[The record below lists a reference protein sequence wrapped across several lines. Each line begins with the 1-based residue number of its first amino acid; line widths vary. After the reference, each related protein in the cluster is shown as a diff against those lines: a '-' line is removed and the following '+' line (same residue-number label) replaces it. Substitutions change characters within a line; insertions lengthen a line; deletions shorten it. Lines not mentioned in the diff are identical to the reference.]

1 MSTILRGM
9 KPATLTE
16 SERACYHRSWWSRA
30 SRHPAMAGETLAEV
44 RAALAADGWTAT
56 AAFEFWRPGY
66 VAYMD
71 ALRHTLLVFKVPSPV
86 AFRPA
91 RQKKAA

>member
-1 MSTILRGM
+1 MSTILKKM
-9 KPATLTE
+9 KTATLTE

-30 SRHPAMAGETLAEV
+30 SRHATMGETLAEA
-44 RAALAADGWTAT
+44 RAAMAADGWVAS
-56 AAFEFWRPGY
+56 AAFEFWRPGF

-71 ALRHTLLVFKVPSPV
+71 SLRHTLLVFKVPSPV
-86 AFRPA
+86 ALRPA